1 MKEMNSETHSCTHSF
16 ASLDTLAVVGSE
28 FFMMRETFA
37 ICRQS
42 TIPTEK
48 PLRIQGKVQ
57 DAPKSQK
64 QEKSRKSQ
72 ANGEADSASSDFL
85 PEVIHALG
93 TTAEPQKS
101 PF

>member
-42 TIPTEK
+42 TIPTEM
-48 PLRIQGKVQ
+48 PLRIQGK
-57 DAPKSQK
+57 S
-64 QEKSRKSQ
+64 SRRAKESKTRKVKEVT
-72 ANGEADSASSDFL
+72 GERGSWLRQLGLSSRGHPRFGNDDGAS
-85 PEVIHALG
+85 
-93 TTAEPQKS
+93 KR